1 MIVVKIKKA
10 KGTKKCVKKRKLKF
24 ENYKN
29 CFEATQLDNKVKY
42 LEKNEI
48 NIDSLKNVH
57 KEFIKDNK
65 LILKTQERFKS
76 ERHIVFT
83 EEINKIALSLNY
95 DKRIQSNDSIETYL
109 YGTSKELLI
118 EKAEIKC
125 NNMIKWYKND

>member
-10 KGTKKCVKKRKLKF
+10 KGTKKCVKKRKLKV

-29 CFEATQLDNKVKY
+29 CFEATSLDNKVKY

-48 NIDSLKNVH
+48 NIDSLKKFH

-125 NNMIKWYKND
+125 NNMIK

>member
-125 NNMIKWYKND
+125 NNMIK

>member
-10 KGTKKCVKKRKLKF
+10 KGTKKCVKKRKLKV

-29 CFEATQLDNKVKY
+29 CFEATSLDNKVKY

-57 KEFIKDNK
+57 KEFTKDNK

-118 EKAEIKC
+118 EKEEIKC
-125 NNMIKWYKND
+125 NNMIK

>member
-10 KGTKKCVKKRKLKF
+10 KGTKKCVKKRKLKV

-29 CFEATQLDNKVKY
+29 CFEATSLDNKVKY
-42 LEKNEI
+42 LEKNEM
-48 NIDSLKNVH
+48 NIASLKNVH

-125 NNMIKWYKND
+125 NNMIK

>member
-10 KGTKKCVKKRKLKF
+10 KGTKKCVKKRKLKV

-29 CFEATQLDNKVKY
+29 CFEATSLDNKVKY

-48 NIDSLKNVH
+48 NIDSLKKVH

>member
-10 KGTKKCVKKRKLKF
+10 KGTKKCVKKRKLKV

-29 CFEATQLDNKVKY
+29 CFEATSLDSKVKY

-48 NIDSLKNVH
+48 NIDSLKNVR

-125 NNMIKWYKND
+125 NNMIK